1 MNLLDELKKRRSYK
15 FSFDKKQIDPQII
28 DRCIKISC
36 WAPSAHNSQ
45 PWRYIILNNVE
56 IRIQLINEMNDKLRE
71 DLKMDGKSIEYI
83 EKKINSTR
91 KQFLEAPYLILSCVE
106 LSILEDY
113 PDIERKNNEFLLGI
127 MSVASSITYLL
138 ISFQMFGLVACW
150 YSAPIFAREIVLD
163 VLRLPN
169 KYYPI
174 AFITVGYPK
183 VKNIK
188 PPKRQPLNKILF
200 FSSDLKQI

>member
-28 DRCIKISC
+28 DNCIKISR

-45 PWRYIILNNVE
+45 PWRYIILDNKE
-56 IRIQLINEMNDKLRE
+56 IRIQLINEMNDKLRK
-71 DLKMDGKSIEYI
+71 DLKLDGKSIEYI
-83 EKKINSTR
+83 ERKINSTR

-106 LSILEDY
+106 LSVLEDY
-113 PDIERKNNEFLLGI
+113 PDNEHKNNEFLLGI

-138 ISFQMFGLVACW
+138 ISFQMFGLVTCW

-200 FSSDLKQI
+200 FNSDLK